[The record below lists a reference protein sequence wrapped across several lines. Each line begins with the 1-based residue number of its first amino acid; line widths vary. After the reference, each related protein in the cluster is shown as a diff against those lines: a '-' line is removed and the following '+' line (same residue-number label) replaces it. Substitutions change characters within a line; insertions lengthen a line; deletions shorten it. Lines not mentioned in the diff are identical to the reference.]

1 MIENPLEFGGGFYR
15 VMRREVRQAAN
26 VNGIQAAEASGKA
39 DAPESE
45 IVARA
50 DLQRLDRRCRIMST
64 PRSIREAVH
73 RAGSSR
79 PTFPMSV
86 APVPDSQ

>member
-15 VMRREVRQAAN
+15 LMRSEVSQAAN
-26 VNGIQAAEASGKA
+26 VNRIQAAEASDKA

-50 DLQRLDRRCRIMST
+50 DLQRLDRRCRIMSYSMRT
-64 PRSIREAVH
+64 GPGASAD
-73 RAGSSR
+73 
-79 PTFPMSV
+79 T
-86 APVPDSQ
+86 